1 MRGKECSNV
10 EIRIEIGLPEEIR
23 RLLGI
28 NDDTVVESYVDGNCV
43 VVQTIGEDEAKKAG
57 F

>member
-1 MRGKECSNV
+1 MRDKECSEV
-10 EIRIEIGLPEEIR
+10 EIRIEIGLPEEVR
-23 RLLGI
+23 CLLGI
-28 NDDTVVESYVDGNCV
+28 NDDTVVESYVDGNRL